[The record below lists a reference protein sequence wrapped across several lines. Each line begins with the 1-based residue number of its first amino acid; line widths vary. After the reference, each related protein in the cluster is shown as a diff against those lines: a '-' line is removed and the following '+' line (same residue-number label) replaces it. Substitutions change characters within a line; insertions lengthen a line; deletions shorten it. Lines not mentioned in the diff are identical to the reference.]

1 MDNKLMTDNQK
12 CFVSMLSRLRES
24 SKDAVVSSDSNLMDS
39 YTMYMHVDRPVQD
52 EFVSILKKPLTQMK
66 LNLFC
71 FVEVLEMES
80 LICFL
85 TAKLYIQK

>member
-1 MDNKLMTDNQK
+1 MFCKYA
-12 CFVSMLSRLRES
+12 VSIKES

>member
-1 MDNKLMTDNQK
+1 MTDNQK